1 MKLFQTINFKTNY
14 IKETRKQI
22 TRNMHIKAHRSP
34 EKILRNFQS
43 SFYLLFWQN
52 VGNLPFDVTFV
63 HFMDVILQIIFH
75 S

>member
-1 MKLFQTINFKTNY
+1 
-14 IKETRKQI
+14 
-22 TRNMHIKAHRSP
+22 MHIKAHRSP

-43 SFYLLFWQN
+43 SYYLLSWQN